1 MHRSGAD
8 RVGDARA
15 PAGAHRLPEAMAVA
29 DILGRE
35 AEVQAVGRFLDGPAP
50 AALILKG
57 PAGIGKTTVWQA
69 ALEDARQ
76 LGHRVLMTRASQVE
90 LAPAMAGLMDLLG
103 DVFDEFGDALPAPQR
118 SALAVALLREHC
130 DDGEVHPGT
139 VFAAALGLVRLAAEE
154 SPVLVAVDDLQ
165 WLDRATA
172 ATLTYTLRRLGDAPV
187 LLSRPLARRTERGMR
202 NRPRSPAS
210 RCSPPL
216 DIGSLSRLIARELG
230 QRLPRLV
237 VRRIATMAAGNA
249 FLAIEL
255 ARVATLS
262 GDDADELSPAALSR
276 SSHVRRLAETRVRVL
291 PEPTRKALAIVAAL
305 GEPRAPTLARALH
318 DEAALDPAFDAGV
331 IAEQGGRVRFTHR
344 CWPQARSPASPH
356 GAAGPSTA
364 DSQTSLT
371 PPRNA
376 RVISPSRR
384 PSRPP
389 RSLARSRRAPRTR
402 SRVARPPRR
411 RSCSR
416 RPSV

>member
-1 MHRSGAD
+1 
-8 RVGDARA
+8 
-15 PAGAHRLPEAMAVA
+15 
-29 DILGRE
+29 
-35 AEVQAVGRFLDGPAP
+35 
-50 AALILKG
+50 
-57 PAGIGKTTVWQA
+57 
-69 ALEDARQ
+69 
-76 LGHRVLMTRASQVE
+76 
-90 LAPAMAGLMDLLG
+90 MDLLG

-139 VFAAALGLVRLAAEE
+139 VSAAALGLVRLAAEE

-187 LLSRPLARRTERGMR
+187 LLLATA
-202 NRPRSPAS
+202 RSEDRAQDAQPAS
-210 RCSPPL
+210 ISGQQMLIPPL
-216 DIGSLSRLIARELG
+216 DIESLSRLIARELG

-331 IAEQGGRVRFTHR
+331 IAEQGGRVRFTH
-344 CWPQARSPASPH
+344 PLL
-356 GAAGPSTA
+356 AAGALTRLAPWRRRSIHRGLADLADTSEERARHLAVATTEPSA
-364 DSQTSLT
+364 EI
-371 PPRNA
+371 A
-376 RVISPSRR
+376 CAIEEG
-384 PSRPP
+384 
-389 RSLARSRRAPRTR
+389 AGTR